1 MSKAINVMLTTG
13 ETLTR
18 EYADYSIVDKVL
30 IVSRKERVT
39 VMNKYSDNTTYLPFE
54 LRIPMKYVMA
64 LEEVEE

>member
-1 MSKAINVMLTTG
+1 MSKTINIMLTTG

-18 EYADYSIVDKVL
+18 EYAGYSIEDKVL
-30 IVSRKERVT
+30 IVSRKEKVT
-39 VMNKYSDNTTYLPFE
+39 VMNKYIDNTDYLPFE